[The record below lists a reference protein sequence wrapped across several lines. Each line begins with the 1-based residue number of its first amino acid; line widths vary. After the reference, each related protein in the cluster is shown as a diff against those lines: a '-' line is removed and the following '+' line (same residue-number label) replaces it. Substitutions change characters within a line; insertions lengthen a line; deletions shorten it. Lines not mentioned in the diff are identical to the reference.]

1 MQDIK
6 LIISKLFDDERIKL
20 EDFLFVLKN
29 DMKNNYEFENYI
41 KEVLYDYE
49 DAVMYFKRLKYKESA
64 FKFYEIRLKLEE
76 KKDIYKYYKRPNIS
90 DRIFAIS
97 RIISVLEYMYENKLN
112 EEKLFVVPESYS
124 KKRQTYEDII
134 LRKDIGNFYFWFLK
148 LINSF
153 SVMYGILDIISEKYN
168 LRAIPVDDNVDVIAK
183 EKKDMANLF
192 KYLFKETFT
201 PYYND
206 EFLNYEKVLYENE
219 MEKEKLM
226 LGFHF
231 YDRKKDETYV
241 KIDEKI
247 FLNFFEN
254 LINLFSTIPIL
265 NQMYSDSVT
274 YDLNFNC
281 AIKCLEYG
289 GYIADYYKDKKMI

>member
-1 MQDIK
+1 MQDVK
-6 LIISKLFDDERIKL
+6 LLISKLFDEERNKL
-20 EDFLFVLKN
+20 ESFLITLKSVNKN
-29 DMKNNYEFENYI
+29 DDELENYI
-41 KEVLYDYE
+41 KEILYDYE
-49 DAVMYFKRLKYKESA
+49 DAVVFFKRLKYKESA

-76 KKDIYKYYKRPNIS
+76 KKDIYKFHKRPNIS

-97 RIISVLEYMYENKLN
+97 RIIPVLEYLNENKLN

-124 KKRQTYEDII
+124 KKRQTYEDVI
-134 LRKDIGNFYFWFLK
+134 LRKDIGNFNFWFLK

-153 SVMYGILDIISEKYN
+153 SVIYGILDIISEKYN
-168 LRAIPVDDNVDVIAK
+168 LRALPINDNEEIAA
-183 EKKDMANLF
+183 EDKKNIENLF
-192 KYLFKETFT
+192 KYSFKETFV
-201 PYYND
+201 PYYNY

-231 YDRKKDETYV
+231 YDRKKDETYK

-247 FLNFFEN
+247 FSDFLKN

-265 NQMYSDSVT
+265 NEMYSDSVI

-281 AIKCLEYG
+281 AIKYLEYG
-289 GYIADYYKDKKMI
+289 GYIAKYYEDKKII

>member
-1 MQDIK
+1 MQNIK

-29 DMKNNYEFENYI
+29 EKKNNYELEAYV
-41 KEVLYDYE
+41 KEILYDYE

-76 KKDIYKYYKRPNIS
+76 KKDIYKFHKRPNIS

-97 RIISVLEYMYENKLN
+97 RIIPVLEYMYENKLN

-134 LRKDIGNFYFWFLK
+134 LRKDLGNFYFWFLK

-153 SVMYGILDIISEKYN
+153 SVIYGIVDIISEKYN
-168 LRAIPVDDNVDVIAK
+168 LKVLPINDNKEIAA
-183 EKKDMANLF
+183 EDKKDILNLF

-201 PYYND
+201 PYYNY

-226 LGFHF
+226 LGFHY

-241 KIDEKI
+241 KIDEKMFSD
-247 FLNFFEN
+247 FLTN
-254 LINLFSTIPIL
+254 LISLFSTIPIL

-281 AIKCLEYG
+281 AIKYLEYG
-289 GYIADYYKDKKMI
+289 GYIAEYYEDKKMI

>member
-6 LIISKLFDDERIKL
+6 LLISKLFDEERKKL
-20 EDFLFVLKN
+20 ESFFFTLKN
-29 DMKNNYEFENYI
+29 VKKNECELENYI
-41 KEVLYDYE
+41 EEILYDYE
-49 DAVMYFKRLKYKESA
+49 DSVVLFKRSKYKESA
-64 FKFYEIRLKLEE
+64 FKFYEIHLKLEE
-76 KKDIYKYYKRPNIS
+76 KKNVFQFHKRPNIS

-97 RIISVLEYMYENKLN
+97 RIITVLEYLNDNKLN
-112 EEKLFVVPESYS
+112 EEKLFIIPESYS

-134 LRKDIGNFYFWFLK
+134 LRKDMGNFYFWFLK
-148 LINSF
+148 LINLF

-168 LRAIPVDDNVDVIAK
+168 SKVLPVNDNVDVIAK
-183 EKKDMANLF
+183 DKKDIENLF
-192 KYLFKETFT
+192 KYSFKETFT

-231 YDRKKDETYV
+231 YDPKKDKTLK

-247 FLNFFEN
+247 FLDFLRN
-254 LINLFSTIPIL
+254 LINLFSIVPIL

-281 AIKCLEYG
+281 AIKYLEYG
-289 GYIADYYKDKKMI
+289 GYIAEYYEDKKII